1 MISAQTL
8 RVCREGKPL
17 RTFPDHALALNEHTL
32 AKGQSVVHSFVQF
45 LAVGQLAMRRVKGRL
60 DIGSIPDR

>member
-17 RTFPDHALALNEHTL
+17 HTFPDHALAAAYLSL
-32 AKGQSVVHSFVQF
+32 IGG
-45 LAVGQLAMRRVKGRL
+45 AVFSAGAG
-60 DIGSIPDR
+60 GSAG